1 MGWNLD
7 CFKERKLH
15 EVVMIIHESAGVTKP
30 EAAFVDEDKDFDK
43 YIAVMVIFE
52 YGFFSLTREVM

>member
-1 MGWNLD
+1 
-7 CFKERKLH
+7 
-15 EVVMIIHESAGVTKP
+15 MIIHETVGVAKP
-30 EAAFVDEDKDFDK
+30 VAAFIDEGKDFDK

>member
-1 MGWNLD
+1 
-7 CFKERKLH
+7 
-15 EVVMIIHESAGVTKP
+15 MIIHETAGVTKP

-52 YGFFSLTREVM
+52 CGFFIVAREVM